1 MLLSKPAFFHKCSN
15 FIIYLCVYHHLI
27 FALSFF
33 LTFISFHFFLL
44 QTSPVAHL
52 LLQHDDN
59 NHKNIFFM
67 MVIITSSLHKFY
79 FISFGYD
86 KHQLQQ
92 QTVPQTGPPRIT
104 FKKRQF
110 FIGEKLIANC
120 TTSKAQPAPHITWL
134 INGKKVNFILF
145 IYLYA
150 PKKNTTNV
158 SLNWW
163 KSVMWVRTLY
173 RWFVS
178 DY

>member
-1 MLLSKPAFFHKCSN
+1 
-15 FIIYLCVYHHLI
+15 
-27 FALSFF
+27 
-33 LTFISFHFFLL
+33 
-44 QTSPVAHL
+44 
-52 LLQHDDN
+52 
-59 NHKNIFFM
+59 M

-86 KHQLQQ
+86 KHQQQQ

-150 PKKNTTNV
+150 KKHDKCKLELVKKCHVGTYIV
-158 SLNWW
+158 
-163 KSVMWVRTLY
+163 
-173 RWFVS
+173 
-178 DY
+178 